1 MDVQPHLF
9 GWQLLQGPDQGMMMM
24 MMMMML

>member
-24 MMMMML
+24 MMMML

>member
-9 GWQLLQGPDQGMMMM
+9 GWQLLQGPDRGMMMM
-24 MMMMML
+24 MMMML